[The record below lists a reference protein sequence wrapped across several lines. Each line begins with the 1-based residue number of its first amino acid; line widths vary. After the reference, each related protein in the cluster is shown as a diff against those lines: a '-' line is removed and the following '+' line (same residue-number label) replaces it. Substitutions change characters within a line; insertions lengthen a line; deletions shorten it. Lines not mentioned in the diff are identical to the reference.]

1 MAVIGSSGDRP
12 CATAVTMSRSVTIE
26 TRQPGSPTSSDET
39 FASRSWRAPSRTV
52 ASGATTTGGR
62 SPQSRNRVMVAIVL
76 VMVRACATGGR
87 RDRADG
93 HRGARCWSP
102 TAGVTG
108 PSSALG
114 RAPVASGTMAADLPA
129 AAPLG
134 APPAVVAVGVDG
146 SEESLRAVMW
156 ALALA
161 RALAARLV
169 LVHGTGLL
177 EGAGLQPAVDL
188 DHQLASALARL
199 GPGGDAGAA
208 SARPAPDVRLR
219 RRPGDSVD
227 VLLAVAAEE

>member
-1 MAVIGSSGDRP
+1 
-12 CATAVTMSRSVTIE
+12 
-26 TRQPGSPTSSDET
+26 
-39 FASRSWRAPSRTV
+39 
-52 ASGATTTGGR
+52 
-62 SPQSRNRVMVAIVL
+62 
-76 VMVRACATGGR
+76 
-87 RDRADG
+87 
-93 HRGARCWSP
+93 
-102 TAGVTG
+102 
-108 PSSALG
+108 
-114 RAPVASGTMAADLPA
+114 MAADLPA

-227 VLLAVAAEE
+227 VLLAVAAEEGADLLVLGRRGVGRTVGTLGSTSAAVVAASTVPVVVLPPAP